1 MFEKMLAL
9 FNSFFQAVAEAKIV
23 DDRLEITID
32 TRTLILSLPEEV
44 GGYST
49 PRESNPNLLHDR

>member
-1 MFEKMLAL
+1 MSDKIIEI
-9 FNSFFQAVAEAKIV
+9 FNSFFQGDAEAKIV

-32 TRTLILSLPEEV
+32 TRTLILSLPAEV

-49 PRESNPNLLHDR
+49 PKD